1 MINSFEELS
10 QSRLYI
16 LHEAVESQPV
26 HMQLWLFSH
35 YSPANDV
42 LAPRRVMYGAVH
54 PNSNKTRHFAG
65 IPNAHYHHLLI
76 SECVPAFG
84 KEKKKEWA
92 IFLGAAI
99 C

>member
-1 MINSFEELS
+1 MRSYHSPADTYCMKLLNLS
-10 QSRLYI
+10 LCICSCDC
-16 LHEAVESQPV
+16 
-26 HMQLWLFSH
+26 
-35 YSPANDV
+35 SPIIPRANDV

-84 KEKKKEWA
+84 KEKKQEWA